1 VNLKVSL
8 LYDSKMTEQALN
20 FREKIIEKFN
30 SIINNQEISEKL
42 EKSIFEYTNN
52 ELTKK
57 GEVMSKAFDMFKKI
71 YLNKSFQ
78 LYNNIDPNS
87 PIKNPLLLDKIL
99 NGTIDIN
106 NIASMTPQ
114 EIFPEHWEK
123 LQEKQKATDEFL
135 YLKKPEAATDEY
147 KCSRCKERKC
157 TYYELQTRSIDE
169 PMTKFVRCLV
179 CDHRW
184 RMSG

>member
-1 VNLKVSL
+1 
-8 LYDSKMTEQALN
+8 MTDTSY
-20 FREKIIEKFN
+20 RENVIQKLN
-30 SIINNQEISEKL
+30 SIVEDESISNKIEQ
-42 EKSIFEYTNN
+42 SIYHWTQT
-52 ELTKK
+52 ELTKR
-57 GEVMSKAFDMFKKI
+57 GEVTDSSLDMFKKL
-71 YLNKSFQ
+71 YLNKVIQIFYNINPDSSINNTSF
-78 LYNNIDPNS
+78 LTR
-87 PIKNPLLLDKIL
+87 IK
-99 NGTIDIN
+99 GGEIDIDS
-106 NIASMTPQ
+106 IPSMTPQ

-135 YLKKPEAATDEY
+135 YLKKPEAATDEF

-184 RMSG
+184 RIAG